1 MPGGFL
7 ITFYH
12 IIFSLKAPESLLDL
26 IHKQK
31 VGLLVFFKSFIN
43 DISDQNLCQNVKSS
57 YDKTIA
63 NRKRTK

>member
-7 ITFYH
+7 ITVYH
-12 IIFSLKAPESLLDL
+12 IIYSLNASQTESR
-26 IHKQK
+26 IT
-31 VGLLVFFKSFIN
+31 VFFKSFIS

-63 NRKRTK
+63 NRKRTKGQT